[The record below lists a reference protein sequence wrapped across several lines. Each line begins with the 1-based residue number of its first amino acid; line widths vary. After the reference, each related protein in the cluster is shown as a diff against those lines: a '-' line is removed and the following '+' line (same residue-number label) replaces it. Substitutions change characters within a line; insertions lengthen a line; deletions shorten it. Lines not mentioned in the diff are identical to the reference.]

1 MSKFFNSL
9 WFKCITVL
17 LVISVAFGGL
27 LAIAN
32 DVLYVSPEERASRAI
47 IKIYGEEKQFET
59 IIDKDTLANQISYD
73 DIGSVNKLFVVGN
86 ADDSS
91 FDYLFQTTGTQG
103 YKGGSITLWV
113 QVSVNEG
120 RMAINKIVQE
130 SYEKQTLMSKIT
142 NAFYSNFQE
151 DIDGIYYTSSSNSE
165 NQKTNIVSGAT
176 YSAQAA
182 CNAVNCVIRFLTN
195 DLGGI

>member
-1 MSKFFNSL
+1 MSKLFNSL
-9 WFKCITVL
+9 WFRCITVL
-17 LVISVAFGGL
+17 LVISVALGGL

-32 DVLYVSPEERASRAI
+32 DVLYVSPDERASRAI

-59 IIDKDTLANQISYD
+59 IIDKDTLSNGVVFE
-73 DIGSVNKLFVVGN
+73 DIGSVNKLFIVG
-86 ADDSS
+86 DKTSSS

-113 QVSVNEG
+113 QVTVNNG
-120 RMAINKIVQE
+120 TTSIKKIVQE

-142 NAFYSNFQE
+142 SSFYSNFQQE
-151 DIDGIYYTSSSNSE
+151 VDGIYYSSNASSIDKKH
-165 NQKTNIVSGAT
+165 NLVAGAT

-182 CNAVNCVIRFLTN
+182 CNAVNCAIRYLTN
-195 DLGGI
+195 DVGGI